1 MLGLRVIFAWGNG
14 LDLNGTRGDPMRVAV
29 TVVFALMVATP
40 SEASKSC
47 MSKTEARQHFGS
59 VHIYWHGPAHCW
71 DATSTRRHHQIH
83 QIHQTHQVRQKKN
96 DPNWHDAMS
105 EMLPDGG
112 SASASTRL
120 ARAPT
125 QLAGARTQLAAAP
138 TQLAPAPTPWVNRW
152 VDLEQSPIISRWV
165 DIVQVA
171 PPLVIR
177 AAEPLVTPRGVVMV
191 IMFVVGSLA
200 IVILL
205 QRPPSRRNRRST
217 GWEGVD
223 DPDPAE

>member
-1 MLGLRVIFAWGNG
+1 
-14 LDLNGTRGDPMRVAV
+14 MRVAV

-59 VHIYWHGPAHCW
+59 VHIYWHGPEHCW

-83 QIHQTHQVRQKKN
+83 QVRQVRQKKN

-120 ARAPT
+120 ALVPK
-125 QLAGARTQLAAAP
+125 QLAAAP

-152 VDLEQSPIISRWV
+152 VDIEQSPIISRWV
-165 DIVQVA
+165 DIAQVA

-191 IMFVVGSLA
+191 IMFVIGTLA

-205 QRPPSRRNRRST
+205 QRPPSRRSRRST
-217 GWEGVD
+217 G
-223 DPDPAE
+223 

>member
-1 MLGLRVIFAWGNG
+1 
-14 LDLNGTRGDPMRVAV
+14 MRVAV

-83 QIHQTHQVRQKKN
+83 QIHQVRQKKN

-120 ARAPT
+120 APVPK
-125 QLAGARTQLAAAP
+125 QLAAAPTQLAAAP
-138 TQLAPAPTPWVNRW
+138 TQLAPAPTQWVNRW
-152 VDLEQSPIISRWV
+152 VDIEQSPISSRWV
-165 DIVQVA
+165 DIAQVA

-200 IVILL
+200 IIIFL
-205 QRPPSRRNRRST
+205 QPSRRNWRST
-217 GWEGVD
+217 G
-223 DPDPAE
+223 

>member
-125 QLAGARTQLAAAP
+125 QLAAVP
-138 TQLAPAPTPWVNRW
+138 TQLAPAPTQWVNRW
-152 VDLEQSPIISRWV
+152 VDIEQSPIISRWV
-165 DIVQVA
+165 EIAQVA

-177 AAEPLVTPRGVVMV
+177 AAEPLVTPRGMVMV
-191 IMFVVGSLA
+191 IMFVIGTLA
-200 IVILL
+200 IIILL
-205 QRPPSRRNRRST
+205 QPSRRNWRST
-217 GWEGVD
+217 G
-223 DPDPAE
+223 

>member
-1 MLGLRVIFAWGNG
+1 
-14 LDLNGTRGDPMRVAV
+14 MRVAV

-59 VHIYWHGPAHCW
+59 VHIYWHGPEHCW

-83 QIHQTHQVRQKKN
+83 QIHQVRQKKD

-120 ARAPT
+120 A
-125 QLAGARTQLAAAP
+125 
-138 TQLAPAPTPWVNRW
+138 PAPTPWVNRW
-152 VDLEQSPIISRWV
+152 VDIEQSPIISRWV
-165 DIVQVA
+165 DIAQVA

-177 AAEPLVTPRGVVMV
+177 AAEPLVTPRGLVMV
-191 IMFVVGSLA
+191 IMFVIGSLA
-200 IVILL
+200 IIILL
-205 QRPPSRRNRRST
+205 QPSRRNWRST
-217 GWEGVD
+217 G
-223 DPDPAE
+223 

>member
-1 MLGLRVIFAWGNG
+1 
-14 LDLNGTRGDPMRVAV
+14 MRVAV

-59 VHIYWHGPAHCW
+59 VHIYWHGPEHCW

-83 QIHQTHQVRQKKN
+83 QVRQKKD

-105 EMLPDGG
+105 EMLSDGG

-120 ARAPT
+120 APAPT
-125 QLAGARTQLAAAP
+125 RLAAAP

-152 VDLEQSPIISRWV
+152 VDLDQSPIISRWV

-200 IVILL
+200 IAILL

-217 GWEGVD
+217 GWGGVD

>member
-1 MLGLRVIFAWGNG
+1 
-14 LDLNGTRGDPMRVAV
+14 MRVAV

-83 QIHQTHQVRQKKN
+83 QVRQKRN

-120 ARAPT
+120 APAP
-125 QLAGARTQLAAAP
+125 TQLAAAP
-138 TQLAPAPTPWVNRW
+138 TQLAAASTRLAPAPTPWVNRW

-177 AAEPLVTPRGVVMV
+177 AAEPLVTPRGVVLV
-191 IMFVVGSLA
+191 IMFVIGSLA
-200 IVILL
+200 IIILL
-205 QRPPSRRNRRST
+205 QPSRRNWRST
-217 GWEGVD
+217 G
-223 DPDPAE
+223 

>member
-1 MLGLRVIFAWGNG
+1 
-14 LDLNGTRGDPMRVAV
+14 MRVAV

-83 QIHQTHQVRQKKN
+83 QVRQKKN

-120 ARAPT
+120 APAPT
-125 QLAGARTQLAAAP
+125 QLAPAP
-138 TQLAPAPTPWVNRW
+138 TQLAPAPTPWVNRR

-177 AAEPLVTPRGVVMV
+177 AAEPLVTPRGVVLV
-191 IMFVVGSLA
+191 IMFVIGSLA
-200 IVILL
+200 IIILL
-205 QRPPSRRNRRST
+205 QPSRRNWRST
-217 GWEGVD
+217 G
-223 DPDPAE
+223 